1 MVDGVGA
8 LENLFFFWLVGE
20 VAIFYFFE
28 LLTALTAR
36 HALLVSHFSLLVQRK
51 VTKRKHI
58 NDPTFN
64 PEEKKKVP
72 QLNKVLHSN
81 DTARLYSI

>member
-20 VAIFYFFE
+20 VAIFYFLE

-36 HALLVSHFSLLVQRK
+36 HALLVSHFFS
-51 VTKRKHI
+51 T
-58 NDPTFN
+58 
-64 PEEKKKVP
+64 EKK
-72 QLNKVLHSN
+72 SN
-81 DTARLYSI
+81 QKMP